1 MAGQVSTTLTGLAY
15 SQRSRRIEKLFYH
28 IREMAERDNARPA
41 LVRRFPGLFSVAG
54 RRTWLRCTRNL
65 TLLGAIAPLLGGCHY
80 ALLDP
85 AGPIGQDELNIIYL
99 ATGLMLLVVVP
110 VIALTLLF
118 AWRYRASNTAAT
130 YMPDWSHSGKIEA
143 VVWSIPAIIVAILGY
158 VTWTT
163 SHTLDPYRPIAS
175 ANKPVEVEVASLNW
189 KWLFIYPQLGIA
201 TVNQLAFPVDTPVE
215 FRLTSSRVM
224 NAFFIPRLGTQIY
237 TMAGMQTRLSLM
249 ADRIGT
255 YQGISSNFS
264 GSGFSNMR
272 FAAKAMS
279 AKDFK
284 AWVTQVRASHKVLT
298 LAAYRKLARPSSNVP
313 VEYYAQV
320 APHLFHDILN
330 LCTNGQTCIDA
341 QHMARRMTSQG
352 HDMAM
357 AKRPH
362 TLVHGS

>member
-1 MAGQVSTTLTGLAY
+1 MS
-15 SQRSRRIEKLFYH
+15 
-28 IREMAERDNARPA
+28 
-41 LVRRFPGLFSVAG
+41 GLFSMARRRNWL
-54 RRTWLRCTRNL
+54 RRTRNIA
-65 TLLGAIAPLLGGCHY
+65 LLGAIAPLLGGCHY

-110 VIALTLLF
+110 VIFLTLLF
-118 AWRYRASNTAAT
+118 AWRYRASNTKAT
-130 YMPDWSHSGKIEA
+130 YRPDWAHSGKIE
-143 VVWSIPAIIVAILGY
+143 VVIWSIPAIIVAILGY

-163 SHTLDPYRPIAS
+163 SHTLDPYRPIVS

-201 TVNQLAFPVDTPVE
+201 TVNELAFPVDTPVE

-249 ADRIGT
+249 ADRVGT
-255 YQGISSNFS
+255 YQGMSSNFS
-264 GSGFSNMR
+264 GDGFSNMR

-279 AKDFK
+279 AKDFR
-284 AWVTQVRASHKVLT
+284 AWVEKVRASHQALT
-298 LAAYRKLARPSSNVP
+298 LSAYRKLAKPSENLP
-313 VEYYAQV
+313 VEHYATV
-320 APHLFHDILN
+320 APRLFHDILN
-330 LCTNGQTCIDA
+330 LCTDGQTCIDA
-341 QHMARRMTSQG
+341 QHMARRMTSHG
-352 HDMAM
+352 HEMAM

-362 TLVHGS
+362 TLAHGS